1 MFKSSYMRFF
11 KNNLFIVKCTEKD
24 ENIDREAINGQLK
37 DYPHFYGFYAKSS
50 KGKKGH

>member
-1 MFKSSYMRFF
+1 MRFF

-24 ENIDREAINGQLK
+24 ENIEAINGQLK